1 MKILKAGTYY
11 LEANGFNSSALNPI
25 ESTSDVTS

>member
-1 MKILKAGTYY
+1 MKILKSGTYY
-11 LEANGFNSSALNPI
+11 LEANGFNNSSLNPI